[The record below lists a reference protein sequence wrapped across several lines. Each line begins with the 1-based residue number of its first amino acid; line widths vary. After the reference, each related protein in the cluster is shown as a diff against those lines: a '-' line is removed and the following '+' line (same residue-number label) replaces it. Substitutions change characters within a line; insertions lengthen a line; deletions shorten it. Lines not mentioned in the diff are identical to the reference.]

1 MPRPV
6 LQVIA
11 SPSLQPMDLTTL
23 RAVLWDLRPKLVPSR
38 FEKAQQPD
46 PATIQL
52 GCRSL
57 KGMVW
62 LELSWQAE
70 APRLV
75 EVNPPRAA
83 AAAAPSP
90 NSCNTASASW
100 LWWSS
105 TRVVL
110 NGWWNSGL
118 PNALGNRSS
127 GYSCWS

>member
-1 MPRPV
+1 MPHPV

-11 SPSLQPMDLTTL
+11 STSLQPMDLTTL

-75 EVNPPRAA
+75 EVNPPPAQRQRQHLRPTVATQPPPNGSGG
-83 AAAAPSP
+83 APP
-90 NSCNTASASW
+90 ER
-100 LWWSS
+100 L
-105 TRVVL
+105 
-110 NGWWNSGL
+110 
-118 PNALGNRSS
+118 
-127 GYSCWS
+127 

>member
-1 MPRPV
+1 MPHPV

-11 SPSLQPMDLTTL
+11 STSLQPMDLTTL
-23 RAVLWDLRPKLVPSR
+23 RAVLWDLRPKLLPSR

-57 KGMVW
+57 EGMVW
-62 LELSWQAE
+62 LELSWQAD

-75 EVNPPRAA
+75 EVNPPPRSGSGSTYAQQLQPRLRQLA
-83 AAAAPSP
+83 
-90 NSCNTASASW
+90 
-100 LWWSS
+100 LWSS

-127 GYSCWS
+127 GFSCWS